1 MMNNSS
7 VEIMN
12 QGVSCLTEKLGVV
25 DMELF
30 VSTMMRERFD
40 YTKWQRQ
47 NFEGIEP
54 DDFHEAAIAYAKT
67 HPFKK

>member
-7 VEIMN
+7 VDIMN
-12 QGVSCLTEKLGVV
+12 QGVSYLTEKLGVIGT
-25 DMELF
+25 ELF
-30 VSTMMRERFD
+30 VSTIMRERFD
-40 YTKWQRQ
+40 YTEWQRK
-47 NFEGIEP
+47 NFEGIDP